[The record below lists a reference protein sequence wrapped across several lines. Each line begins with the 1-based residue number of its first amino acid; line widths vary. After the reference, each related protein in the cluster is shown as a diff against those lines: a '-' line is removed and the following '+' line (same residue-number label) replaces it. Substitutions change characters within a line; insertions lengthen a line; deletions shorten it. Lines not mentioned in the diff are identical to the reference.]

1 VSRAHIPDLLD
12 PRLRSLIRGNVLVI
26 VSLAAATLLSKAPH
40 LRATHLLILPLVAC
54 IVGTAETARCMQ
66 RRWSWYHGG
75 VLLCLYM
82 DVMSLTMIAFFWLYP
97 YLA

>member
-1 VSRAHIPDLLD
+1 LATAHIPAPLD
-12 PRLRSLIRGNVLVI
+12 PRLRSLIRGNVVVL

-54 IVGTAETARCMQ
+54 IAGTADTARCMQ

-82 DVMSLTMIAFFWLYP
+82 DIMALTMIAFFWLYP